1 VTNIIPLFATPLMQI
16 QLDLDLEKL
25 TELAYHLKKED
36 NVGAQKS
43 NISGWQSKNIYEEKH
58 EEFEKLKKEINQCL
72 QTYHSEV
79 FKGME
84 FTENVI
90 HRVNNIWIN
99 INEKHHYNDWHN
111 HPMSTLSGSYYINH
125 DGSKEHGDILFKH
138 PNHAYMGTAHLP
150 QGLIKTP
157 NEVTSGIISITPKPN
172 MLIMFPAWLEHRVE
186 NNLKDDTRISLAF
199 NSFLMNSNAYY
210 HIDQFEQDNENNNGT
225 KENKT
230 DKENT

>member
-1 VTNIIPLFATPLMQI
+1 MSFLPLFATPLMQV

-25 TELAYHLKKED
+25 TELAFQMQNKDKE
-36 NVGAQKS
+36 GALVS
-43 NISGWQSKNIYEEKH
+43 NRGGWQSNDISEEKH
-58 EEFEKLKKEINQCL
+58 EEFIRLKKEIIKHL
-72 QTYHSEV
+72 QIYQSKV
-79 FKGME
+79 FQGMI
-84 FTENVI
+84 FKKNI
-90 HRVNNIWIN
+90 IQYLNNMWVN

-157 NEVTSGIISITPKPN
+157 NEVTSGIITITPKPN

-210 HIDQFEQDNENNNGT
+210 HIDLFEQDNENNNGT

-230 DKENT
+230 YKENT